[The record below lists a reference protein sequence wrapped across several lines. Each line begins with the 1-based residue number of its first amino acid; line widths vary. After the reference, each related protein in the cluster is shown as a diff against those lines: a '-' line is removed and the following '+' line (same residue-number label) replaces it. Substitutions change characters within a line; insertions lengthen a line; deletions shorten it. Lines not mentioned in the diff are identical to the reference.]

1 MRTIILSL
9 QDAVETGLKDIDLL
23 EKQDKVIFVY
33 LKGKDTISI
42 PVHNALSQ
50 LKCKIEFYEIPD
62 ENAKKEDMPIYF
74 AYLAGSNPGA
84 AIIDTGATFTKLTYL
99 GISRFADFKS
109 LANGKSVRKPKETVT
124 GEQPVRKRKPRITES
139 PAFNVIDAPVEKKK
153 PRITESPAFNAIN
166 PPEAEEKPKTGKKSV
181 QKEKTDHSAVTDIND
196 LKAYLK
202 NCATESFDPSVSA
215 MSIYE
220 AVKKTITDGIPLNQA
235 LEETLFIEG
244 KIKLVNDSLQGKW
257 QQVTDMVREIL
268 RQKGQ

>member
-1 MRTIILSL
+1 MRTVILSL

-50 LKCKIEFYEIPD
+50 LKCKTEFYEIPD
-62 ENAKKEDMPIYF
+62 ENAKKEDMLIYF

-84 AIIDTGATFTKLTYL
+84 AIIDTGAAFAKLTYL

-109 LANGKSVRKPKETVT
+109 LANGKSVRKTKELVA

-139 PAFNVIDAPVEKKK
+139 PAFN
-153 PRITESPAFNAIN
+153 AIN
-166 PPEAEEKPKTGKKSV
+166 PPEPEEKPKTEKKSV
-181 QKEKTDHSAVTDIND
+181 QKEKSDHSAVTDIND

-257 QQVTDMVREIL
+257 QQVTDMVKEIL